1 MLKLKFLDALTNS
14 EFQSQAFHE
23 LLILLIG
30 SAFSPVLAVI
40 LNYLSSKISKE
51 KEFEPMKTFK
61 ETAIFAAICFPL
73 LAFIVII
80 GLLIKYN

>member
-1 MLKLKFLDALTNS
+1 MLNFLDTLAKP
-14 EFQSQAFHE
+14 EFQSQLFHE
-23 LLILLIG
+23 LFIFLIG

-51 KEFEPMKTFK
+51 KEFRPRETFR
-61 ETAIFAAICFPL
+61 ETAIFAVICYPL
-73 LAFIVII
+73 LAFSIII

>member
-1 MLKLKFLDALTNS
+1 MLNFLDTLAKP
-14 EFQSQAFHE
+14 EFQSQLFHE
-23 LLILLIG
+23 LFIFLIG

-51 KEFEPMKTFK
+51 KEFRPRETFR
-61 ETAIFAAICFPL
+61 ETAIFAAFCYPL
-73 LAFIVII
+73 LAFVVII

>member
-1 MLKLKFLDALTNS
+1 MLNFLDTLAKP
-14 EFQSQAFHE
+14 EFQSQLFHE
-23 LLILLIG
+23 LFIFLIG

-51 KEFEPMKTFK
+51 KEFRPRETFR
-61 ETAIFAAICFPL
+61 ETAISAVICYPL
-73 LAFIVII
+73 LAFSIII

>member
-1 MLKLKFLDALTNS
+1 MLNFLDTFS
-14 EFQSQAFHE
+14 KPEFQSQAFHE
-23 LLILLIG
+23 LFIFLIG
-30 SAFSPVLAVI
+30 TAFSPVLAVI
-40 LNYLSSKISKE
+40 LNYISSKISKE

-73 LAFIVII
+73 FAFIVII

>member
-1 MLKLKFLDALTNS
+1 MLNFLDTLANS
-14 EFQSQAFHE
+14 EFQSQISHE

-51 KEFEPMKTFK
+51 KEFRPRETFR
-61 ETAIFAAICFPL
+61 ETAIFAAICYPL
-73 LAFIVII
+73 LAFAIII